1 MEPSPPHRPLRL
13 LLAIHRLF
21 PHGGLQRDAL
31 RTASECAR
39 RGHEVTLVAQRAE
52 VDGPAEV
59 TLRLEPV
66 PGRTNHARAARFG
79 ERLSALQDALAPD
92 LVLGFDRLPG
102 LDVHFVGD
110 PCYALRART
119 RRGPLRH
126 LLPRDRTFTALERS
140 VFGPT
145 GARRILLLHPG
156 QGRPFECVYG
166 TATERFRVLPP
177 GVGVDRRPGSDAE
190 ELRVRVRAEV
200 GAHEGEPLLLQLGSD
215 FARKGVDRSVRALA
229 AQASGT
235 RSARLMIAGADDPEP
250 VRSLAERLG
259 VSDRVHV
266 LGPRDDVPALLQGA
280 DLLIHPA
287 RSEPG
292 GAVLLEALVA
302 GRPVLATG
310 GCGYAAHVRT
320 ADAGAVLPEPFAQS
334 ALDAAL
340 STLLSRDLAGLGAR
354 ALAYAQAHPE
364 LHDMHGA
371 IADHLEELAGA

>member
-1 MEPSPPHRPLRL
+1 M
-13 LLAIHRLF
+13 
-21 PHGGLQRDAL
+21 G
-31 RTASECAR
+31 
-39 RGHEVTLVAQRAE
+39 
-52 VDGPAEV
+52 
-59 TLRLEPV
+59 
-66 PGRTNHARAARFG
+66 
-79 ERLSALQDALAPD
+79 
-92 LVLGFDRLPG
+92 
-102 LDVHFVGD
+102 
-110 PCYALRART
+110 
-119 RRGPLRH
+119 
-126 LLPRDRTFTALERS
+126 
-140 VFGPT
+140 
-145 GARRILLLHPG
+145 
-156 QGRPFECVYG
+156 
-166 TATERFRVLPP
+166 
-177 GVGVDRRPGSDAE
+177 
-190 ELRVRVRAEV
+190 
-200 GAHEGEPLLLQLGSD
+200 
-215 FARKGVDRSVRALA
+215 
-229 AQASGT
+229 
-235 RSARLMIAGADDPEP
+235 AGADDPEP

-371 IADHLEELAGA
+371 IVDHLEELAGA